1 MRTKTNTNSIMLK
14 SKRLTSVHLL
24 KRPYNIAV
32 LLIFLLFAVNSYSQ
46 ETWSLEKCINYAYE
60 NNIDIKRQRLHITTA
75 ERDLL
80 QSKVNFLPN
89 LNGFVSH
96 SYNYGKT
103 IDQYTNEFATNR
115 VQSNNFNIQSNW
127 VIFNG
132 FQILNSYKQSKL
144 GLEAAKYDVDKLMD
158 DVSLYI
164 ANAYLAILYAEE
176 LVSVANS
183 QLEVTTEQVNNTKKL
198 VEAGS
203 VARGN
208 LLDMQAQQAIE
219 QLNVVETE
227 NTLTISYLN
236 LTQLLDLPS
245 PQGFRI
251 EKPEILIKDNEVM
264 LTNPETIYAY
274 AVDNQP
280 DIKSA
285 ALRLESSEKGLIIAR
300 GASYPSLTFS
310 GSWATGYSG
319 ISEELVSLSV
329 KPISEWEPI
338 GVLASDPTSTV
349 LGVGYDAQTR
359 TKSFSDQF
367 KDNNNRTIGFYLNIP
382 IFNNLQTRTAISK
395 SKIAMADANY
405 ELEQTKNQLR
415 KNIQQAYAD
424 AKASHN
430 SYKSTETA
438 LDAAQESFK
447 YIEQKFNVG
456 MVNTVE
462 YNDIKNKMIKGQS
475 DLVRAKFEYVFR
487 IKVLD
492 FYLGRPI
499 TLK

>member
-1 MRTKTNTNSIMLK
+1 VAN
-14 SKRLTSVHLL
+14 
-24 KRPYNIAV
+24 A
-32 LLIFLLFAVNSYSQ
+32 
-46 ETWSLEKCINYAYE
+46 EK
-60 NNIDIKRQRLHITTA
+60 
-75 ERDLL
+75 DLL
-80 QSKVNFLPN
+80 QSKGDFLPD
-89 LNGFVSH
+89 LNGFVTH
-96 SYNYGKT
+96 SYNYGQT

-132 FQILNSYKQSKL
+132 FQILNTYKQNKL
-144 GLEAAKYDVDKLMD
+144 GLTAAKYDVDKLMD
-158 DVSLYI
+158 NISLSI
-164 ANAYLAILYAEE
+164 ANAYLAILYAKDILE
-176 LVSVANS
+176 VAES
-183 QLEVTTEQVNNTKKL
+183 QLGVTTLQVENTKKL

-203 VARGN
+203 LARGS

-219 QLNVVETE
+219 QLNVVEAE
-227 NTLTISYLN
+227 NTLAISYLN

-245 PQGFRI
+245 PVGFKI
-251 EKPEILIKDNEVM
+251 EKPEVLISDDDVM
-264 LTNPETIYAY
+264 LTNPESIYSY

-285 ALRLESSEKGLIIAR
+285 ELRLESTEKGLVIAR
-300 GASYPSLTFS
+300 GNSYPSLTFS

-319 ISEELVSLSV
+319 ISEELVSLSE

-338 GVLASDPTSTV
+338 GVLASDPSEIV
-349 LGVGYDAQTR
+349 LEPSYNVVTQ

-367 KDNNNRTIGFYLNIP
+367 LDNNNRTIGLYLNIP
-382 IFNNLQTRTAISK
+382 IFNNLQTRTYISK
-395 SKIAMADANY
+395 SKIAIEDANY
-405 ELEQTKNQLR
+405 ELEQSKNQLR
-415 KNIQQAYAD
+415 KNIQQAFAD

-430 SYKSTETA
+430 SYKSTEKA
-438 LDAAQESFK
+438 LEASQESFK

-475 DLVRAKFEYVFR
+475 ELVRAKFEYVFR

-492 FYLGRPI
+492 FYLGKPI
-499 TLK
+499 TL

>member
-1 MRTKTNTNSIMLK
+1 
-14 SKRLTSVHLL
+14 
-24 KRPYNIAV
+24 
-32 LLIFLLFAVNSYSQ
+32 
-46 ETWSLEKCINYAYE
+46 
-60 NNIDIKRQRLHITTA
+60 
-75 ERDLL
+75 
-80 QSKVNFLPN
+80 
-89 LNGFVSH
+89 
-96 SYNYGKT
+96 
-103 IDQYTNEFATNR
+103 
-115 VQSNNFNIQSNW
+115 
-127 VIFNG
+127 
-132 FQILNSYKQSKL
+132 
-144 GLEAAKYDVDKLMD
+144 
-158 DVSLYI
+158 
-164 ANAYLAILYAEE
+164 
-176 LVSVANS
+176 
-183 QLEVTTEQVNNTKKL
+183 VTTQQVNNTKKL

-203 VARGN
+203 VARGS

-227 NTLTISYLN
+227 NTLAISYLN

-245 PQGFRI
+245 PQGFMVV
-251 EKPEILIKDNEVM
+251 KPEVLISDDDVM
-264 LTNPETIYAY
+264 LTNPESIYSY

-285 ALRLESSEKGLIIAR
+285 ELMVESSEKSLNIAR

-319 ISEELVSLSV
+319 ISEELVSFTE

-338 GVLASDPTSTV
+338 GVLASDPSEIV
-349 LGVGYDAQTR
+349 LEPSFDVVTQ

-367 KDNNNRTIGFYLNIP
+367 KDNNNRTIGLYLSIP
-382 IFNNLQTRTAISK
+382 IFNKLQTRTNISK
-395 SKIAMADANY
+395 SKIAMEDANY
-405 ELEQTKNQLR
+405 QLLQTKNQLR
-415 KNIQQAYAD
+415 KNIQQAWAD

-438 LDAAQESFK
+438 LEAAEESFK

-462 YNDIKNKMIKGQS
+462 YNDIKNKMIRGQS

-499 TLK
+499 TLN